1 MVSVSCRYDGWWTI
15 KITSITIHDHS
26 RLTDCTL
33 DVRDNLVLVGVNSS
47 GKSSIIRSIDLV
59 LGKTT
64 QQLYYSIS
72 RSDFEDDEQPSIVEV
87 KLDELSKDELSFFR
101 IDMMS
106 LMNL

>member
-1 MVSVSCRYDGWWTI
+1 M
-15 KITSITIHDHS
+15 
-26 RLTDCTL
+26 
-33 DVRDNLVLVGVNSS
+33 
-47 GKSSIIRSIDLV
+47 

-101 IDMMS
+101 MDMMS